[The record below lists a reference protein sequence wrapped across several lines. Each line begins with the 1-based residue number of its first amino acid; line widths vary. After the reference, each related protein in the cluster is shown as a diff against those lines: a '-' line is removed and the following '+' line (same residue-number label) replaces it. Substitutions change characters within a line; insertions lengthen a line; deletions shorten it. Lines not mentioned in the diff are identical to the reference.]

1 MSLEREHQASLYSVE
16 VLVVLVLVT
25 IKVAVSVV
33 KHYLNELV
41 E

>member
-16 VLVVLVLVT
+16 VLVVLVLVA
-25 IKVAVSVV
+25 IKVAESVV